1 MQGRLSSEVEPAGFE
16 VFAGARLTWLPF
28 RREARSLLDPS
39 TGLALQ
45 EGLLG

>member
-1 MQGRLSSEVEPAGFE
+1 VKAAAEAEPAFT
-16 VFAGARLTWLPF
+16 GARLTWLPF
-28 RREARSLLDPS
+28 RREARSLIDPS